1 MDAIGNASYA
11 FNAYFQVQNQRD
23 EACDFQALAVPTQ
36 TDPSTA
42 TCNFT
47 IMIAADSST
56 SSGHRRTQFG
66 AAALLVLA
74 LLQFLVLH

>member
-11 FNAYFQVQNQRD
+11 FNAYFQLQNQRD

-42 TCNFT
+42 TCNLCT
-47 IMIAADSST
+47 
-56 SSGHRRTQFG
+56 
-66 AAALLVLA
+66 
-74 LLQFLVLH
+74 